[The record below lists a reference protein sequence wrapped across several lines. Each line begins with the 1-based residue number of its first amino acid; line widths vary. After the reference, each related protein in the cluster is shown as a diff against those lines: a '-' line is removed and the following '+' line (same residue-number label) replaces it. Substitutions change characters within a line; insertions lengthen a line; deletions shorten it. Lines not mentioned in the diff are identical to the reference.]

1 MQFDIEKA
9 LPVLERTPQVIES
22 LLYGLPD
29 EWINSNEGGD
39 TWTPI
44 DIVAHLIHGEKTDWI
59 PRTQIILGE
68 GSKEFTPFD
77 MEGHVKEKEGK
88 TLPQLLDEF
97 KVLRKENLA
106 QLKAVEFSP
115 EMLENTG
122 IHPVLGP
129 VTLRHL
135 LAAWVVHDLTHI
147 HQLSRVMAK
156 QYDEA
161 VGPWKQF
168 MGVLGGSVK

>member
-1 MQFDIEKA
+1 MEFDIEKA

-22 LLYGLPD
+22 LLYGLPE

-39 TWTPI
+39 TWTPL
-44 DIVAHLIHGEKTDWI
+44 DIIAHLIHGEKTDWI

-68 GSKEFTPFD
+68 GSKEFIPFD
-77 MEGHVKEKEGK
+77 MEGHIKEGK
-88 TLPQLLDEF
+88 GKTLLQLLDEF
-97 KVLRKENLA
+97 KVLRKANLTL
-106 QLKAVEFSP
+106 LKTVELSP
-115 EMLENTG
+115 EILNNTG

-129 VTLRHL
+129 VTLRQL

-168 MGVLGGSVK
+168 MGVLGGKR

>member
-1 MQFDIEKA
+1 MQFEIEKA

-29 EWINSNEGGD
+29 EWISNNEGGD
-39 TWTPI
+39 TWTPF

-68 GSKEFTPFD
+68 GSKEFIPFD
-77 MEGHVKEKEGK
+77 MKGHIQEGRGK
-88 TLPQLLDEF
+88 TMAQLLDEF
-97 KVLRKENLA
+97 KILRKENLA

-115 EMLENTG
+115 EILNNTG
-122 IHPVLGP
+122 IHPTLGP
-129 VTLRHL
+129 VTLRQL

-168 MGVLGGSVK
+168 MGVLGGRR

>member
-9 LPVLERTPQVIES
+9 IPVLERTPQVIEA
-22 LLYGLPD
+22 LLNGLPD
-29 EWINSNEGGD
+29 EWIYSNEGGD

-44 DIVAHLIHGEKTDWI
+44 DIVAHLIFGEKTDWI

-68 GSKEFTPFD
+68 GSRQFVPFD
-77 MEGHVKEKEGK
+77 MEGHIKERKGK
-88 TLPQLLDEF
+88 TMSQLLDEF
-97 KVLRKENLA
+97 TILRKENLA
-106 QLKAVEFSP
+106 LLKGIDFSG
-115 EMLENTG
+115 EILDKTG
-122 IHPVLGP
+122 IHPQLGR
-129 VTLRHL
+129 VTLRQL

-156 QYDEA
+156 QYEEA

-168 MGVLGGSVK
+168 MGVLGGKR

>member
-1 MQFDIEKA
+1 MQFEIQQA
-9 LPVLERTPQVIES
+9 IPVLERTPQVLET

-39 TWTPI
+39 TWTPV
-44 DIVAHLIHGEKTDWI
+44 DIMAHLIFGEKTDWI
-59 PRTQIILGE
+59 PRTLIIMGE
-68 GSKEFTPFD
+68 GSKEFVPFD
-77 MEGHVKEKEGK
+77 MEGHHAIKKGK
-88 TLPQLLDEF
+88 TMSQLLDEF

-106 QLKAVEFSP
+106 LLKTMEIT
-115 EMLENTG
+115 EETLDRTG
-122 IHPVLGP
+122 IHPLLGT

-156 QYDEA
+156 QYYEA
-161 VGPWKQF
+161 VGPWTQF
-168 MGVLGGSVK
+168 MGVLGGKR